1 MSDRLTELLDVAKRV
16 CRGEV
21 PGYEHNECFTAGA
34 FDLLLIHAKG
44 AEAFSMLQDLC
55 GRYPGLASSDED
67 RRGFFLLLTQ
77 LARQSGTT
85 QVPDGLIAIVAEH
98 PDLSA
103 ELRAWYRVPG

>member
-16 CRGEV
+16 SRGEV
-21 PGYEHNECFTAGA
+21 PEYEHNECFTAGA
-34 FDLLLIHAKG
+34 FDLLLVKAKG

-55 GRYPGLASSDED
+55 RRYPGLVSSDDD
-67 RRGFFLLLTQ
+67 RRGFFMLLTL

-85 QVPDGLIAIVAEH
+85 QVPDGLIVIVADN